1 MKYLGRFYNFI
12 SDLVNQKKNYLYV
25 NKNSTYQIIRFL
37 YRVSNGLFTNIISYF
52 ISGIKYKSSNK
63 FDHGY
68 RNLHNIELEH
78 IYNIKNEI
86 NKMRV
91 FDQRKINYHNQNNL
105 NINLEDFAS
114 SFEDLSKED
123 VVRLDILKSD
133 LLSNNIIAKFAL
145 EEKWVKI
152 IKDILNIEPKLIDV
166 TSWYTLPHKNT
177 IDLETYNAQ
186 IWHRDVDKL
195 RDIKILIY
203 LSDVTD
209 LDNGPFEI
217 LVDTHK
223 TKFNRI
229 VYDNNNNFRVSD
241 EKIKKQNYV
250 KYSFLGRKGSNF
262 VVDTRC
268 LHRGGIVQ
276 KERRHIIE
284 LYFSNSILG
293 RHDYYNDFSKP
304 KLNPSW
310 ESYITWKE
318 AIERNP
324 EIYKSLFIGKD

>member
-1 MKYLGRFYNFI
+1 MKFI
-12 SDLVNQKKNYLYV
+12 RIFCSFIFDLLNQKKNYSYV

-37 YRVSNGLFTNIISYF
+37 YRVSNGLFTNLISYF
-52 ISGIKYKSSNK
+52 ISGIKYKNSNK
-63 FDHGY
+63 FDLGY
-68 RNLHNIELEH
+68 RNLQEIEHEY
-78 IYNIKNEI
+78 ICEVRNEI
-86 NKMRV
+86 SKMRV
-91 FDQRKINYHNQNNL
+91 FDQRKINYHNQKNL
-105 NINLEDFAS
+105 NINLDDFAF
-114 SFEDLSKED
+114 SFKDLSKED
-123 VVRLDILKSD
+123 VVRLDVLKSD
-133 LLSNNIIAKFAL
+133 LLSNDTIAKFVL

-152 IKDILNIEPKLIDV
+152 IKDILNTEPRLIDV

-177 IDLETYNAQ
+177 INLEKYNAQ

-195 RDIKILIY
+195 RDIKILVY

-223 TKFNRI
+223 TKFDKI
-229 VYDNNNNFRVSD
+229 VYDNNNNFRVLD
-241 EKIKKQNYV
+241 EKIKTQNYT
-250 KYSFLGRKGSNF
+250 KHSFLGKKGSNF

-276 KERRHIIE
+276 KEHRHVIE

-293 RHDYYNDFSKP
+293 RHDYHNELNKP

-310 ESYITWKE
+310 ESYTTWSR
-318 AIERNP
+318 AIERSP